1 MENFYC
7 IISNRNMLINNDGSQ
22 LSAGD
27 FKVLADTIIV
37 NDRLLEQNT
46 GISAIDTIEQGD
58 VPEGFKWV
66 PIRSQFAAL
75 GYDNCFQLSRAKA
88 LLEWRKSSKYCG
100 CCGSE
105 LVESTTE
112 TARVCPKC
120 GNTVYPRIN
129 PCIIVLVSKDD
140 KILLARH
147 AQRNQDIYAC
157 LAGFIEAG
165 ETVEQAVEREIM
177 EETGLK
183 VKNIKYYAS
192 QSWPFPSQL
201 MMGFTAEWE
210 SGDIKLQPEEISDAG
225 WFSRNDCPAS
235 PQPGSVAYRLIHN
248 C

>member
-1 MENFYC
+1 
-7 IISNRNMLINNDGSQ
+7 MLIKQNDEQFSKQ
-22 LSAGD
+22 E
-27 FKVLADTIIV
+27 F
-37 NDRLLEQNT
+37 LELEKKLPIKETVVEENT
-46 GISAIDTIEQGD
+46 GIFAFESLEDKD
-58 VPEGFKWV
+58 NVPLGYKWV
-66 PIRSQFAAL
+66 PIRSQFDAL
-75 GYDNCFQLSRAKA
+75 GYDNCFALSRAKA
-88 LLEWRKSSKYCG
+88 LIEWQKTAKFCG
-100 CCGSE
+100 CCASKLE
-105 LVESTTE
+105 NSPIE
-112 TARVCPKC
+112 TARICPNC
-120 GNTVYPRIN
+120 GNIVYPRIN
-129 PCIIVLVSKDD
+129 PCIIVLVSKGD

-210 SGDIKLQPEEISDAG
+210 SGEIKVQKEEILEAN
-225 WFSRNDCPAS
+225 WFDPNNCPAS
-235 PQPGSVAYRLIHN
+235 PQAGSVAYRLIHK